1 MMTNE
6 TLSVIASR
14 RSRRAYQRVQITP
27 EQLDALLTA
36 AKESPS
42 AMNRQPW
49 HFTVVQNETL
59 LNEINDAARQGVLAR
74 VQSQRSARFEDEEF
88 NVFYHAPTVVFL
100 SADPDNYWAKIDC
113 GIAVENIALAA
124 ESMGLGSVILGLP
137 REAFLSSHGTRLR
150 EMLGFP
156 AGYDFVIAIAV
167 GFATDDK
174 EPHPQMENRVTI
186 IE

>member
-1 MMTNE
+1 MTNE

-14 RSRRAYQRVQITP
+14 RSHRAYQRVQITP

-36 AKESPS
+36 AEESPS

-100 SADPDNYWAKIDC
+100 SADPDNYWA
-113 GIAVENIALAA
+113 
-124 ESMGLGSVILGLP
+124 
-137 REAFLSSHGTRLR
+137 
-150 EMLGFP
+150 
-156 AGYDFVIAIAV
+156 
-167 GFATDDK
+167 
-174 EPHPQMENRVTI
+174 
-186 IE
+186 